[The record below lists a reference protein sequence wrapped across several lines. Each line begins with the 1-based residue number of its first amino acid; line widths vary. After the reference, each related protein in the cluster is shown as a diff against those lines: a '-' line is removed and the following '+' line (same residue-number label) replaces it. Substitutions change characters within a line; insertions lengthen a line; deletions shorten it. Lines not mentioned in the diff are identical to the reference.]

1 MGARAKYK
9 FTRVQGGGDEIRW
22 NESGGKRGR
31 VVKGD
36 LSTISPTLWFY
47 DIGREYRSP
56 LILSCI
62 TSRHDQVT
70 YPSILNIE
78 HLAFRARRKT
88 ERGVTKFEIRI
99 RATFVSLTN
108 ESRTREGEKKEEQRS
123 RDKVRIYIKDGIH
136 FGKVW
141 DGSVC
146 VWRISREILRA
157 SINTLKFSGIEC
169 TSPSLA
175 RSPFH
180 KGTLPPLPLSTW
192 VQQPPSTKSLLLF
205 LVREEVLMPGVSLTP
220 LLASYLRPL
229 VRYSSSR

>member
-1 MGARAKYK
+1 M
-9 FTRVQGGGDEIRW
+9 T
-22 NESGGKRGR
+22 
-31 VVKGD
+31 
-36 LSTISPTLWFY
+36 
-47 DIGREYRSP
+47 
-56 LILSCI
+56 
-62 TSRHDQVT
+62 H
-70 YPSILNIE
+70 PSILNIE

-180 KGTLPPLPLSTW
+180 KGTLPPSPSKYLSTTTT
-192 VQQPPSTKSLLLF
+192 VD
-205 LVREEVLMPGVSLTP
+205 
-220 LLASYLRPL
+220 
-229 VRYSSSR
+229 